1 MKYFVAGALS
11 TILMMSPALAADMVV
26 EDAIAAPSGANIYD
40 WSGFHVG
47 IGGGTSVA
55 VHDLSTPAFGGASFN
70 GIGGDGLFGQVS
82 AGYDFVF
89 DNGFLLGA
97 EVSGRYGDVK
107 TKASL
112 GGLSA
117 DLTAEYGFD
126 AVARLG
132 YSVAPNVL
140 GYVLGG
146 YSWQRFDVS
155 TSVPGISYDWD
166 DGGYVLGVGM
176 ETALRNNLTLKTEYR
191 YAKYNSHDVL
201 GGGLLFVDPSTH
213 SFLTTLNY
221 RFNGGPSSQTMAP
234 VNYDW
239 TGFKVG
245 ASVGAGALVHDVDV
259 AGGGFNFNGIGGE
272 GIFGDI
278 NIGYDHQF
286 NDRFVGG
293 IQIAGRFSNMQ
304 TELNVFGGS
313 GDITADYG
321 IDVLARLGMLV
332 GDRSMAYVIGGYSW
346 QHFDLSTSPAIF
358 SYDWDANG
366 FTVGTGLEVAFS
378 QKITGFTEYR
388 YSRYESEDFG
398 SGGFLEATP
407 RMHTVRMGVKYK
419 F

>member
-1 MKYFVAGALS
+1 
-11 TILMMSPALAADMVV
+11 MSP
-26 EDAIAAPSGANIYD
+26 ANIYD

-140 GYVLGG
+140 
-146 YSWQRFDVS
+146 
-155 TSVPGISYDWD
+155 
-166 DGGYVLGVGM
+166 GYVLGVGM

-293 IQIAGRFSNMQ
+293 IQIAGRYCNMQ

-332 GDRSMAYVIGGYSW
+332 GDRSLAYVIGGYSW

-388 YSRYESEDFG
+388 YSHYESEDFG

-407 RMHTVRMGVKYK
+407 RMYTVRMGVKYK